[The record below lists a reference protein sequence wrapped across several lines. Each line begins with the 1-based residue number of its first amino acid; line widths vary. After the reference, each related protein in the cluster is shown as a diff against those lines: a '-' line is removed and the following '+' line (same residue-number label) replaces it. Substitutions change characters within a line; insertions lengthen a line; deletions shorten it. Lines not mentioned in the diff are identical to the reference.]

1 MSVMKTKLKLKE
13 LSREELETVL
23 LSSNFIGDFDSMN
36 AMKNPKVLYT
46 VLNKIQKHNGIKL

>member
-1 MSVMKTKLKLKE
+1 MKTKLKLKE